1 MKMKYFFIGTRTR
14 LYVCVLCVLCT
25 GAARVA
31 IHQAAVKLLVKL
43 QLSSGYITKVLRPF
57 FSNQRGHQE
66 CDTAW

>member
-14 LYVCVLCVLCT
+14 LYVYCVCCVR
-25 GAARVA
+25 ARVA